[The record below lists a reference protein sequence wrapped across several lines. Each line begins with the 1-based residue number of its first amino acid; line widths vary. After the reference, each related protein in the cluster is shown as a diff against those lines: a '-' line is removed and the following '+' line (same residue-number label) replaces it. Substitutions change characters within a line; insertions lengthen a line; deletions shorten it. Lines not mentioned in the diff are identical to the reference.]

1 MLVQLMIVKLE
12 ALGKLAKT
20 ARGRAEEEQKVQ
32 LGFTAEQINNRQSTC
47 GSVCLILLD
56 MNFS

>member
-1 MLVQLMIVKLE
+1 MIVKLE

-20 ARGRAEEEQKVQ
+20 VRGRAEEEQKVQ
-32 LGFTAEQINNRQSTC
+32 LGFTAEQINNRQSAC
-47 GSVCLILLD
+47 GSVCLVLLD